1 MDPVL
6 LILLLVLAVVVLLGV
21 GYIVSYNRFVAQ
33 RNTVEES
40 WRQVDVELQRRY
52 DLIPNL
58 VETVRASAQF
68 EQSTLQQVISARS
81 HAMQARQAHAS
92 VHDQSRAE
100 QQLTGALHGFLGLA
114 ESYPQLQSNQN
125 FLHLQK
131 QLADTED
138 RIAAG
143 RRFYNG
149 NVRALNTRVQ
159 SIPSSIVASIAKITQ
174 AEYFEVDD
182 PYVRASPTLSGA
194 FDSLHQPGQYQ
205 QAWQGQPGMPAGPGQ
220 PPQPGQVPHAGLPQ
234 AGPGQQTFGQQA
246 FGQQGFGQQAPQ
258 GWQPQGQPAPGGHP
272 AGPPQP
278 PSQS

>member
-1 MDPVL
+1 ML

-68 EQSTLQQVISARS
+68 EQSTLQQVIAARS

-159 SIPSSIVASIAKITQ
+159 SIPSSIVASIAKIGQ

-182 PYVRASPTLSGA
+182 PYVRASPSLTGA
-194 FDSLHQPGQYQ
+194 FDSLHRPGPQQ
-205 QAWQGQPGMPAGPGQ
+205 QAPQQQWQPQAGLPPHHGQAPQTTPPPA
-220 PPQPGQVPHAGLPQ
+220 AGLPQ
-234 AGPGQQTFGQQA
+234 ANPGP
-246 FGQQGFGQQAPQ
+246 QGFGQQVAGPQ
-258 GWQPQGQPAPGGHP
+258 GFGQPGPPRQQQPQPGHH
-272 AGPPQP
+272 PQP
-278 PSQS
+278 PSRP

>member
-1 MDPVL
+1 ML
-6 LILLLVLAVVVLLGV
+6 LILLILLAVVVIIGI

-33 RNTVEES
+33 RNTIEES

-81 HAMQARQAHAS
+81 QAMQARQAHAS

-149 NVRALNTRVQ
+149 NVRAMNTRVQ
-159 SIPSSIVASIAKITQ
+159 SIPSSIVASIAKIS
-174 AEYFEVDD
+174 AADYFEVDD
-182 PYVRASPTLSGA
+182 PYVRASPSLSGA
-194 FDSLHQPGQYQ
+194 FDSLSSPQQPQHQGYQQQQPFPHSGQQPG
-205 QAWQGQPGMPAGPGQ
+205 
-220 PPQPGQVPHAGLPQ
+220 L
-234 AGPGQQTFGQQA
+234 
-246 FGQQGFGQQAPQ
+246 GQQGPPPGYAPQQGYAGQPAPQQQYGQQAP
-258 GWQPQGQPAPGGHP
+258 GSGPGYPGGP
-272 AGPPQP
+272 SQP
-278 PSQS
+278 PSRP

>member
-68 EQSTLQQVISARS
+68 EQSTLQQVIAARS

-159 SIPSSIVASIAKITQ
+159 SIPSSIVASIAKIGQ

-182 PYVRASPTLSGA
+182 PYVRASPSLTGA
-194 FDSLHQPGQYQ
+194 FDSLHRPGPQQ
-205 QAWQGQPGMPAGPGQ
+205 QAPQQQWQPQAGLPPHHGQAPQTTPPPA
-220 PPQPGQVPHAGLPQ
+220 AGLPQ
-234 AGPGQQTFGQQA
+234 ANPGP
-246 FGQQGFGQQAPQ
+246 QGFGQQVAGPQ
-258 GWQPQGQPAPGGHP
+258 GFGQPGPPRQQQPQPGHH
-272 AGPPQP
+272 PQP
-278 PSQS
+278 PSRP